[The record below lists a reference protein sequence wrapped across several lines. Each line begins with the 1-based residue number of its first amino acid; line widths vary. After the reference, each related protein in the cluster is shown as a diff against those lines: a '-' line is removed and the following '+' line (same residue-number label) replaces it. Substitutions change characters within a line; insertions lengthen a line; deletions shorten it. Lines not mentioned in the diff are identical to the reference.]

1 MLFEVF
7 EFIPIYVGKWE
18 NNRGQIIK
26 FTLI

>member
-1 MLFEVF
+1 LFEVF

-18 NNRGQIIK
+18 NNRGQITK